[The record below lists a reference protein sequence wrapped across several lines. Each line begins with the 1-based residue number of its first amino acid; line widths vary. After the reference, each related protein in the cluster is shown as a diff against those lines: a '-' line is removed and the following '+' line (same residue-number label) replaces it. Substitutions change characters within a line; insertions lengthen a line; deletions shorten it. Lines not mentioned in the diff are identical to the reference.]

1 MSESS
6 DTPAKR
12 PSLADLA
19 RACGV
24 STMTVSR
31 ALRNHPKVAAE
42 TRDKVVAA
50 AEAAGYRLDPKIG
63 QLMQHLRSVRTRPT
77 GEPLAMV
84 WPDVTPDEREGSP
97 FLSAIAQG
105 AKGRAEALGF
115 SFSEHY
121 LKEPGMS
128 AARLDRILYASG
140 VTCLIFGQVVHRSHG
155 HLRMKWDRYSVVN
168 IGLGLWK
175 PEFHR
180 VQFHHYE
187 GMMQAMRWLK
197 QHGRKR
203 IACVI
208 EPRTNERMFKAWQ
221 AAFLVSHPLGVVQAS
236 ELLLVTGEYTPRR
249 LTDWLAEMKPDA
261 VMGEFKSAKS
271 AGIVL
276 PPGLVY
282 FSLNRVPGKSGPPG
296 LDQSNTLVGVGA
308 VDLVSAHFNRN
319 ERGVPAAPK
328 ILMVRGSVV
337 AEETQVAAL

>member
-1 MSESS
+1 
-6 DTPAKR
+6 
-12 PSLADLA
+12 
-19 RACGV
+19 
-24 STMTVSR
+24 MTVSR
-31 ALRNHPKVAAE
+31 ALRNHPKVAVE
-42 TRDKVVAA
+42 TREKVLAA

-63 QLMQHLRSVRTRPT
+63 QLMQHLRSVRARPS

-84 WPDVTPDEREGSP
+84 WPDVTKEEREGSP
-97 FLSAIAQG
+97 FLSSIVQG
-105 AKGRAEALGF
+105 ARDRAQVLGF
-115 SFSEHY
+115 SFGEYY
-121 LKEPGMS
+121 LKEPEMT
-128 AARLDRILYASG
+128 AARLDRILFSSG

-187 GMMQAMRWLK
+187 GMMLAMRWLK

-221 AAFLVSHPLGVVQAS
+221 AAFLVSHPLDAASAS
-236 ELLLVTGEYTPRR
+236 ELLLVTETITPER
-249 LTDWLAEMKPDA
+249 LNNWLAEVKPDA
-261 VMGEFKSAKS
+261 IMGEFVSAKA
-271 AGIVL
+271 AGLNL
-276 PPGLVY
+276 PPGLIY
-282 FSLNRVPGKSGPPG
+282 FSLNRVPGSSGSIG

-319 ERGVPAAPK
+319 ERGVPLFPK
-328 ILMVRGSVV
+328 ILMVRGSVM
-337 AEETQVAAL
+337 AEET